1 MDERA
6 PSVAVDRT
14 PTRRER
20 YWFVS
25 AGCTRGARAPPP
37 ARWMTDPLRHRRP
50 RARDMLGTAEHAA
63 GIANAFAH
71 RRDLASHD
79 ASAAADRRDPLG
91 GRAGPLARHDPGPRA
106 SRERTRAGRGV
117 ADDDRVRRL
126 ARPARRRNVRA
137 RLDDRGDAGQPE
149 ERFRSPRRVDQD
161 QHAADTCLSLCGI
174 HRGACRR
181 RSPSSASSGE
191 WNAKIAGTMKIY
203 GTERPLVWDLKIT
216 RSAAQTRASGT
227 TAFRFGD
234 YGMVVPANRLVLS
247 VVDDLRL
254 EIDVVARDD

>member
-126 ARPARRRNVRA
+126 ARPARRRNARA

-161 QHAADTCLSLCGI
+161 QHAAACGNEPVSRTHPDRLRIGPAQDRRELCYLRPEGLSDPFRSVGDAGFELWSRSELAIYRI
-174 HRGACRR
+174 HFGLSQETHWR
-181 RSPSSASSGE
+181 
-191 WNAKIAGTMKIY
+191 AGHK
-203 GTERPLVWDLKIT
+203 
-216 RSAAQTRASGT
+216 
-227 TAFRFGD
+227 
-234 YGMVVPANRLVLS
+234 PA
-247 VVDDLRL
+247 
-254 EIDVVARDD
+254 